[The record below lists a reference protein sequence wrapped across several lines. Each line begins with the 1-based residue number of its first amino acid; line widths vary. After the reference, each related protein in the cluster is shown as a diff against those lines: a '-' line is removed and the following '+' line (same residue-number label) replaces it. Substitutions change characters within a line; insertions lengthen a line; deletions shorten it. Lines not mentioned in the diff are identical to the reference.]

1 MAEQYDDIKKA
12 QEELRRLNQEYQKL
26 TGKKL
31 FTDLPDD
38 LKVANT
44 QIKVFESSLR
54 SVNRQ
59 AAGLSDIFSDMRD
72 QLKANVGELDKASN
86 SINTGKR
93 AYRDLVKNV
102 RELADEEA
110 GIGRLSFAN
119 LKKVRQ
125 RADSSLLEIKLAAKR
140 LMLEKSIRNEQS
152 AGFKDLTENEQ
163 ALVRARLNN
172 FEAEKDAVKFTGYR
186 LDLERKVLDS
196 VKLTGGALNGI
207 GNLASSLGLSG
218 FAESLEEI
226 KEGLD
231 NDLRKKIRESA
242 QDAYASKEGN
252 KKYALALKF
261 IRKMNSQTEELTDVQ
276 TEGLRR
282 AEEVVKNH
290 EKGVQALYSQVEA
303 ASGLTAKLKAVGKAA
318 GEFAKQL
325 SDPLVIITSIVKG
338 FMAMDEAATSLQRQ
352 TGQNAKGLSGL
363 NDELVTNVENLELMA
378 SFAKETNLNLNDLVS
393 TEEVGRIRDLGDKL
407 GLTVDESAKLALN
420 TKLSGESVKD
430 FGQAAFDAA
439 KETAIAAGSGTNLG
453 TALQEASKASGALAL
468 NLGNNPEELGRAA
481 VQAQRL
487 GLNLQQMEGIATGM
501 LDFESSIQNEL
512 EAQLLT
518 GKRINLAKAREF
530 ALRGD
535 LAGLAEEIG
544 KQEGVMEAFSSRN
557 LIAQEAAAKA
567 VGMTRNELAKTI
579 ALKAIEDGLGEEA
592 AARMADMDA
601 GQVKQ
606 LSVQQ
611 KINKAMGKL
620 QQAAAPLLDML
631 VPLVDVFTMMVR
643 PLARIIADF
652 SAFGSTVRGEIDKMT
667 KKIEDSPFLSL
678 LKAGGKTAI
687 TIGIAAKGISMFK
700 KLFGAAKGTPFNP
713 MYTVDM
719 KGGAKTAIDRLIKL
733 IPASMTTAF
742 TTGIAS
748 IQKGFT
754 TMFMAQG
761 GSLMGG
767 LRMILSGVLKLGT
780 RILAPIYAVVKT
792 IKGIGDFFF
801 DSKLMETG
809 GAGLLESLGG
819 TGASIVEGLTFGLSK
834 AGTNELG
841 LTMKDFDT
849 DDLAGARAIYRHNN
863 PDAPTQIPNKVLLQD
878 IQTNPTLYPD
888 GFKEQAEAASKH
900 INVDDFTIRTNPKDT
915 LIMAGGTQFGEETNA
930 LLRQLIAEVSNIQ
943 GDVYIDG
950 YKAGQSI
957 FAASNN
963 LPS

>member
-31 FTDLPDD
+31 FADLPND

-44 QIKVFESSLR
+44 QIKVFESSIR

-59 AAGLSDIFSDMRD
+59 AAGLSDIFSDMRE

-140 LMLEKSIRNEQS
+140 LMLEKGIRNEQS

-163 ALVRARLNN
+163 ALVRARLAG
-172 FEAEKDAVKFTGYR
+172 FEAEKEAVKFTGYR

-231 NDLRKKIRESA
+231 NDLRKKIREAA
-242 QDAYASKEGN
+242 QDQYASKEGN
-252 KKYALALKF
+252 KKYATSLKF
-261 IRKMNSQTEELTDVQ
+261 IRQMNSKTEELTDSEV
-276 TEGLRR
+276 RR
-282 AEEVVKNH
+282 LKLAEKIVKDH
-290 EKGVQALYSQVEA
+290 ESGVQALYSQVKA

-318 GEFAKQL
+318 SEFAKQL

-338 FMAMDEAATSLQRQ
+338 FMAIDAAATDFQRQ
-352 TGQNAKGLSGL
+352 TGQNAKALAGQ
-363 NDELVTNVENLELMA
+363 NDELVSSLETLELMA

-420 TKLSGESVKD
+420 TQLSGESVKD

-530 ALRGD
+530 ALRGQLGD
-535 LAGLAEEIG
+535 LAEEIG

-579 ALKAIEDGLGEEA
+579 ALKAIEDGLGEKA
-592 AARMADMDA
+592 AARMSDMNID
-601 GQVKQ
+601 QVKQ
-606 LSVQQ
+606 LDVQQ

-631 VPLVDVFTMMVR
+631 VPLLDVFTMMVR

-652 SAFGSTVRGEIDKMT
+652 SKFGSTVRAEMDGMT

-678 LKAGGKTAI
+678 LEAGGKTAI
-687 TIGIAAKGISMFK
+687 TIGIASKSIQMLMSAIGMS
-700 KLFGAAKGTPFNP
+700 KGTFFNP
-713 MYTVDM
+713 MYTVDAT
-719 KGGAKTAIDRLIKL
+719 KGGLKTMFEKLVKFLPFGIGTALKGGLGTLSNGFRAVAQGAFRNGFKLIGRGVMNLGTKVLLPLTAIV
-733 IPASMTTAF
+733 
-742 TTGIAS
+742 
-748 IQKGFT
+748 Q
-754 TMFMAQG
+754 
-761 GSLMGG
+761 
-767 LRMILSGVLKLGT
+767 
-780 RILAPIYAVVKT
+780 T

-801 DSKLMETG
+801 SSKLMETG
-809 GAGLLESLGG
+809 AAGLVESLGG
-819 TGASIVEGLTFGLSK
+819 TGAKIIETVSFGLSK

-849 DDLAGARAIYRHNN
+849 DDLAGARAIYRKNN
-863 PDAPTQIPNKVLLQD
+863 PDAPTTIPNTTLLKD
-878 IQTNPTLYPD
+878 IKTNPQLYPE
-888 GFKEQAEAASKH
+888 GFDDQAAAARKH
-900 INVDDFTIRTNPKDT
+900 IDADDFTIRTNPKDT